1 MTSLQTVQDTVAPTI
16 KQGVEE
22 VAVVATTSSIST
34 LAVIVIL
41 STLVIVGIVLVNIA
55 KGRKKAAAITAALEA
70 EDALMKAE
78 KEEVIEAGEDS
89 VKEIKVEAEV
99 VAQKNTIAPAPR
111 RPKKKAIAKK

>member
-70 EDALMKAE
+70 EDA
-78 KEEVIEAGEDS
+78 VIEAGEDS